1 MLTSY
6 YAQWSKNWIPG
17 GISISRSQK
26 NHAYPI
32 YAPLV
37 PGSWFHDLRP
47 VDYIQRYEAQLSRL
61 DAQTVW
67 EELKEIAMGD
77 AIQRFGLDGVRAIK
91 KVEPVLLGWEKPGG
105 TSAAFC
111 HRRLVAQWL
120 QAELGHVVS
129 EGHVNSKGDR
139 VLTPSFDTL
148 CRIEPDGTFVRLDKE
163 TAQGQFTLNLF

>member
-6 YAQWSKNWIPG
+6 YAQWSKNWLPG
-17 GISISRSQK
+17 GISTSRSQLLYS
-26 NHAYPI
+26 YPI

-47 VDYIQRYEAQLSRL
+47 VDYIPRYEAQLANLNARI
-61 DAQTVW
+61 VW
-67 EELKEIAMGD
+67 EELKEIATGN
-77 AIQRFGLDGVRAIK
+77 AIAQFGLTAAK
-91 KVEPVLLGWEKPGG
+91 ASMVEPVLLGWEKPGDH
-105 TSAAFC
+105 SAAFC

-148 CRIEPDGTFVRLDKE
+148 CHIEADGTFVRLDKE